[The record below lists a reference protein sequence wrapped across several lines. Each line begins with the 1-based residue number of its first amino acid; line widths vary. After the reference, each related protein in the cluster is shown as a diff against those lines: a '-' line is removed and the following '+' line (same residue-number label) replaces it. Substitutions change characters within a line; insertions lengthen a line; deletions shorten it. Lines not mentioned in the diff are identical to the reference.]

1 MRLSRRLRFGIG
13 VLAVACLVRPG
24 AGAVTRQGPPVP
36 LAETPRPPFDEWLA
50 AVRAEALARGIRE
63 QVLADAL
70 DGVQP
75 LAIVLERDQTQPEF
89 RLSLDSYL
97 KRRVTATTVRAA
109 RRELARHRAVLGR
122 VQRAFGID
130 PATLIS
136 VWGLESTFGRF
147 SGVRPTIPTL
157 ATLAYDERRSALF
170 RAELFEALGILDR
183 GEIELARMKGS
194 WAGAMGQPQFMP
206 SSFTKF
212 AVDFDGDRRK
222 DIWASPADI
231 FGSIGNYLKAHGW
244 TPGERWGREVSI
256 PATAAPRI
264 DALFQPRTAGC
275 RAVRGLSEPQPL
287 DRWRA
292 AGLRLRTG
300 GPVPA
305 GTRPAS
311 LLQVSGRTFL
321 VYRNY
326 EAILGYNCAHTY
338 ALSVLLLA
346 DRIGR

>member
-1 MRLSRRLRFGIG
+1 MRPPRRPPLGTHSLALAL
-13 VLAVACLVRPG
+13 LAVLV
-24 AGAVTRQGPPVP
+24 AGAHAQQTPTGPG
-36 LAETPRPPFDEWLA
+36 ERPPFDTWLA
-50 AVRAEALARGIRE
+50 DLRAEALARGIRE
-63 QVLADAL
+63 EVLSTAL

-75 LAIVLERDQTQPEF
+75 VATVLERDQTQPEF
-89 RLSLDSYL
+89 RLSLDGYL
-97 KRRVTATTVRAA
+97 KRRLTTATVRTA

-122 VQRAFGID
+122 VQRASGVD

-136 VWGLESTFGRF
+136 VWGLESSFGRF

-157 ATLAYDERRSALF
+157 ATLAFDERRGELF
-170 RAELFEALGILDR
+170 RAELLEALAILDR

-222 DIWASPADI
+222 DIWTSPADI
-231 FGSIGNYLKAHGW
+231 FGSIGNYLKVHGW
-244 TPGERWGREVSI
+244 TPGERWGREVTI
-256 PATAAPRI
+256 PADAAPRV
-264 DALFQPRTAGC
+264 DALFHPRTTGC
-275 RAVRGLSEPQPL
+275 RAVRALSDPQPL

-292 AGLRLRTG
+292 AGLRLRSG
-300 GPVPA
+300 ASVPA
-305 GTRPAS
+305 GTRAAS
-311 LLQVSGRTFL
+311 LLQLSGRAFL
-321 VYRNY
+321 VYPNY

-346 DRIGR
+346 DRVAGR